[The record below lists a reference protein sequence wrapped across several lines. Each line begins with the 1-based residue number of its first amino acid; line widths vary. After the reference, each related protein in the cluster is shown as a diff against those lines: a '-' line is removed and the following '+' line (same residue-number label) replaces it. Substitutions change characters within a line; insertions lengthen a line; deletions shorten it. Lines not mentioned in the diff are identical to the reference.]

1 MKGSIQV
8 KKTVGGGY
16 AEDGTPVAV
25 SSVYSEPIPC
35 MIVPNTKGLLRKYAD
50 GESVVAS
57 YEIILKAVKNS
68 VFIAEDVHLVDSND
82 GQVVVIEQFNPN
94 TIKVK
99 DDRNRDLGE
108 YKVLPMNI
116 RYLDSVQRILILI

>member
-1 MKGSIQV
+1 MKGTIQI

-16 AEDGTPVAV
+16 DDDGAPVAV
-25 SSVYSEPIPC
+25 SFIYSEPIPC
-35 MIVPNTKGLLRKYAD
+35 LIVPNTKGLLRKYAD

-57 YEIILKAVKNS
+57 YEIVLKVVKNS
-68 VFIAEDVHLVDSND
+68 VFITEDVHLVDSND

-94 TIKVK
+94 TIKVQ
-99 DDRNRDLGE
+99 DDRSRDLGE
-108 YKVLPMNI
+108 HKVLPMNI